1 MPVQKPAMAVPM
13 SQRNLRPPST
23 AQKEIREIY
32 ILVMGLTGAGK
43 STFISVV
50 TEDSTIPIGDPGDL
64 DSVTDKVQ
72 DYIVNIPLRGS
83 NIIYEV
89 HLIDSPGFDDGT
101 VADCKVLTRIA
112 DFVNTHYKLKNTLA
126 GVLYL
131 HDITKAKMGGVGERN
146 LRMLENMVGNDKWD
160 NCTLVTTKWGC
171 TTDRTGEEAREQ
183 KLMNKD
189 NYFGEMLHNGDRT
202 ASMMRFDPKSKG
214 RALEIIKPHLKRNF
228 EPLISREMV
237 DPEGPMLSLGET
249 SAGRIVADQL
259 EALEKMG
266 TELKEVSESRQ
277 LLGRKF
283 DVMLFEK
290 YKAKRDKLMREQKLH
305 RAGRWATRTAI
316 VGGAIAA
323 TIVTFGPGASAFAL
337 EPAYETYANKQRSD
351 DKENMVKLEKDYE
364 QENQANLSPTG
375 GFNAQWVRDKRVK
388 SMDDLADNY
397 SIRSSSSLD
406 LVPVETL
413 AETATEVST
422 FAIKDAGIP

>member
-1 MPVQKPAMAVPM
+1 MLGADIAV
-13 SQRNLRPPST
+13 
-23 AQKEIREIY
+23 
-32 ILVMGLTGAGK
+32 
-43 STFISVV
+43 
-50 TEDSTIPIGDPGDL
+50 
-64 DSVTDKVQ
+64 VTDKVQ
-72 DYIVNIPLRGS
+72 DYIVNIPQSGS
-83 NIIYEV
+83 NIVYEV

-171 TTDRTGEEAREQ
+171 TTDPIGEVSREK

-189 NYFGEMLHNGDRT
+189 NCFGEMLRNGDRT

-237 DPEGPMLSLGET
+237 DPRGPMLSLGET
-249 SAGRIVADQL
+249 SAGKIVADGL
-259 EALEKMG
+259 ETLEKMG
-266 TELKEVSESRQ
+266 MELKEVSESRQ

-283 DVMLFEK
+283 DIMLFEK
-290 YKAKRDKLMREQKLH
+290 YKAKRDKLMREQKPH
-305 RAGRWATRTAI
+305 RVGRWATRTTI

-323 TIVTFGPGASAFAL
+323 TIVTLGPGASAFAL
-337 EPAYETYANKQRSD
+337 EPAYETYASRQRSE
-351 DKENMVKLEKDYE
+351 DKDNMVKLQKDYE

-375 GFNAQWVRDKRVK
+375 GYDAQWLKDKRVK
-388 SMDDLADNY
+388 SMGDLSDNY
-397 SIRSSSSLD
+397 SMRSSSSLD
-406 LVPVETL
+406 LSPAGTLSETV
-413 AETATEVST
+413 TEVSS